1 MTSAITINA
10 ITNDSLLHGTKCTHI
25 HTHISAVD
33 FQLAVLCR
41 AELSFFD
48 GNVAFGIY
56 FVAGNPDYFGPVSA
70 SVVRLIWTNAL
81 GFGRPEEVVDSNEDF
96 RNWVRDF
103 RKSRSEQQRI
113 EWELKR
119 KELHNLENGNE

>member
-1 MTSAITINA
+1 MKQT
-10 ITNDSLLHGTKCTHI
+10 
-25 HTHISAVD
+25 VD

-56 FVAGNPDYFGPVSA
+56 FVAGNPDYFGPV
-70 SVVRLIWTNAL
+70 L

>member
-1 MTSAITINA
+1 M
-10 ITNDSLLHGTKCTHI
+10 GTWHLEVFRFSCY
-25 HTHISAVD
+25 
-33 FQLAVLCR
+33 
-41 AELSFFD
+41 
-48 GNVAFGIY
+48 VAFPILVY
-56 FVAGNPDYFGPVSA
+56 FVAGNPDYFGPV
-70 SVVRLIWTNAL
+70 L